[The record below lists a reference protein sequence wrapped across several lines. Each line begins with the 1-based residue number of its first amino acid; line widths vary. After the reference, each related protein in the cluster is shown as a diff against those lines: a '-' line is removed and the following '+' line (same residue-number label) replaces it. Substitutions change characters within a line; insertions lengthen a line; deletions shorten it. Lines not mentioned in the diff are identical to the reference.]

1 MVFVYL
7 FVVLI
12 VVAAAAWTWVFYRH
26 PLAAA
31 AWSNRRKLTRLGLR
45 KTSIASEVGPQTYWV
60 GGAGPTLVLLHGAGD
75 QAGSWARLAA
85 ALVSRYRLVV
95 PDLAGH
101 SDSAPASGPLS
112 IATVLTGTSAV
123 VMRETAGRP
132 VIVAGHSLGAW
143 IAALFAAAHPD
154 RVARLILINGGPIV
168 GERADVNLMPK
179 DRAEALRTLA
189 ELRDPS
195 SRPIPPFV
203 IDDIIRQAQNGP
215 IARLTAAALGAGPYL
230 MDGRMHTVTM
240 PVDLVWGESDRM
252 MPLNYARR
260 MLAALPA
267 ARLTTVARCGHAP
280 LTERPFEFIGTIEQV
295 LASPPPAAAD
305 RAVQAGRQDA
315 R

>member
-1 MVFVYL
+1 MLFVYL
-7 FVVLI
+7 LVVLL

-45 KTSIASEVGPQTYWV
+45 KTSIDSEVGPQTYWV

-101 SDSAPASGPLS
+101 SDSAPASGPLP
-112 IATVLTGTSAV
+112 IATVLMGTSAV
-123 VMRETAGRP
+123 VMRETEGGQA
-132 VIVAGHSLGAW
+132 IIAGHSLGAW
-143 IAALFAAAHPD
+143 IATLFAAAHPN

-179 DRAEALRTLA
+179 DRAEALRTLG

-195 SRPIPPFV
+195 SRPIPLFV

-215 IARLTAAALGAGPYL
+215 IGRLTAAALGAGPYL
-230 MDGRMHTVTM
+230 MNGRLHTMTR

-252 MPLNYARR
+252 MPLSYARR

-280 LTERPFEFIGTIEQV
+280 LTERPLEFIGTIDQV
-295 LASPPPAAAD
+295 LASLPPATSD
-305 RAVQAGRQDA
+305 HAVQAGRQDA

>member
-1 MVFVYL
+1 MLLVYL
-7 FVVLI
+7 LVVLM
-12 VVAAAAWTWVFYRH
+12 VLAAAAWAWVLYRH

-31 AWSNRRKLTRLGLR
+31 AWSNRRRLTRLGLR
-45 KTSIASEVGPQTYWV
+45 KTSIASEVGLQRYWV
-60 GGAGPTLVLLHGAGD
+60 GGTGPTLVLLHGAGD

-85 ALVSRYRLVV
+85 ALASRYRLVV

-101 SDSAPASGPLS
+101 RDSAPASGPLS
-112 IATVLTGTSAV
+112 IATVLAGTSAV
-123 VMRETAGRP
+123 VMRETEGGPA
-132 VIVAGHSLGAW
+132 IVAGHSLGAW
-143 IAALFAAAHPD
+143 IATLFAATHPD

-179 DRAEALRTLA
+179 DRAEALRTLG

-215 IARLTAAALGAGPYL
+215 IARLTAAALDAGPYL
-230 MDGRMHTVTM
+230 MDGRLHTMTR

-252 MPLNYARR
+252 MPVSYAQR

-280 LTERPFEFIGTIEQV
+280 LTERPGEFIGIIERV

-305 RAVQAGRQDA
+305 RVVQAGQQDA